1 MAERKRFI
9 DVEIPI
15 INETIQVLGTPEELN
30 KKTIKLD
37 LSRRMRGRG
46 LNMTFQIFNE
56 EGALT
61 AFPKKMELVKAYIQ
75 RMMRKKV
82 DYVEDSFKAQCKDI
96 RVIIKPMLIT
106 RKRVSRAV
114 RKNLRN
120 TAREFLLDYL
130 KEKNYNEICE
140 ELLESTLQK
149 QMLPRLKKVYPL
161 SFCDIRIFETK
172 EIGKMDLESAKA
184 KKVEIVEEDTEEVK
198 EGTPIREEEKPKKT
212 KKVKEKEES
221 AKETSKKKRK
231 EIKKE
236 TSKKKK

>member
-15 INETIQVLGTPEELN
+15 LGDTIQVLGTPKELD

-46 LNMTFQIFNE
+46 LNVTFQIFSE
-56 EGALT
+56 EKTLT
-61 AFPKKMELVKAYIQ
+61 AFPKKMELVMAYIR

-96 RVIIKPMLIT
+96 RVTIKPMLIT
-106 RKRVSRAV
+106 RKRVSRVV

-120 TAREFLLDYL
+120 TTKEFLLEYL
-130 KEKNYNEICE
+130 KNKDYNEICE

-149 QMLPRLKKVYPL
+149 QMLIKLKKVYPL
-161 SFCDIRIFETK
+161 SFCDIRVFETK
-172 EIGKMDLESAKA
+172 ELEKIDLESAKSNSSEMEEPSNIEKEIQENSNIVDEIKQDS
-184 KKVEIVEEDTEEVK
+184 KKLKNTKEE
-198 EGTPIREEEKPKKT
+198 TPT
-212 KKVKEKEES
+212 NSDKEES
-221 AKETSKKKRK
+221 
-231 EIKKE
+231 KKE
-236 TSKKKK
+236 TLEKK